1 LHEYVESGF
10 AEFPAVPQRQQTAG
24 FPRSECDRGGGVRL
38 TGADLIGNIDLE
50 SLADPGGHFGLPSLP
65 KVKKK

>member
-1 LHEYVESGF
+1 VES
-10 AEFPAVPQRQQTAG
+10 ATSPTSE
-24 FPRSECDRGGGVRL
+24 PRRL